1 MRLKSRTGTFA
12 ALVLI
17 LSLGALLSGTAW
29 AQDAPTPPVVPDV
42 PIEPAQPVDPP
53 APPVPDPPPAP
64 PAPPAPTPAPVP
76 PPAPPTPPT
85 LGQAA
90 LTSFQAVL
98 NGIAEADEGEDDLT
112 EALEALRPVQ
122 ARVDSAREADAE
134 RAANIVQSARQA
146 IVLLERVVVE
156 YSPPL
161 QR

>member
-1 MRLKSRTGTFA
+1 MRLKSRTKNVR
-12 ALVLI
+12 LSSSSI
-17 LSLGALLSGTAW
+17 LSLGAMLSGTAW

-64 PAPPAPTPAPVP
+64 PEPTPAPAPVPPP

-98 NGIAEADEGEDDLT
+98 
-112 EALEALRPVQ
+112 
-122 ARVDSAREADAE
+122 E
-134 RAANIVQSARQA
+134 RHR
-146 IVLLERVVVE
+146 RG
-156 YSPPL
+156 
-161 QR
+161 R